1 MRDRSYPNPFL
12 QVQNLAVA
20 LQTAVGKLQELDRLV
35 VVPDQPVASQARAVA
50 LAGLGETAVL
60 GDAQGRVVGRLVL
73 AVNVAGR
80 TRCDFQHEVGGAC
93 SAMM

>member
-35 VVPDQPVASQARAVA
+35 GAPDLPVASQARAVA
-50 LAGLGETAVL
+50 LAGLVETPVL
-60 GDAQGRVVGRLVL
+60 GDTWGRVIGWL
-73 AVNVAGR
+73 ALDVNVTGGAR
-80 TRCDFQHEVGGAC
+80 SDFQHEVGGPC
-93 SAMM
+93 SAKM